1 MGGLHPGF
9 IPASRGEWRLTPPIT
24 MSRVVH
30 QDPKT
35 QPVQKG
41 QNEPVQDAIPHGDDV
56 LDGSVET
63 NNAKEEYGVQDEAD
77 FEVRFESGDSTNLKE
92 WSSWSRARA
101 LFCIAFSSFV
111 VSLYIHIR
119 TFPASCTFPFLV
131 YPLRDYYRL
140 KRCKWNI

>member
-1 MGGLHPGF
+1 
-9 IPASRGEWRLTPPIT
+9 

-35 QPVQKG
+35 QPVQEG
-41 QNEPVQDAIPHGDDV
+41 QNEPVQDAIPHGDDA

-77 FEVRFESGDSTNLKE
+77 FEVRFES
-92 WSSWSRARA
+92 
-101 LFCIAFSSFV
+101 
-111 VSLYIHIR
+111 
-119 TFPASCTFPFLV
+119 V
-131 YPLRDYYRL
+131 YALRDYYRL

>member
-1 MGGLHPGF
+1 
-9 IPASRGEWRLTPPIT
+9 

-35 QPVQKG
+35 QPVQEG
-41 QNEPVQDAIPHGDDV
+41 QNEPVQDAIPHGDDA

-101 LFCIAFSSFV
+101 L
-111 VSLYIHIR
+111 
-119 TFPASCTFPFLV
+119 
-131 YPLRDYYRL
+131 L